1 MHDTVKCPVDPATL
15 PPDAVRVDDEIVIV
29 QDIEI
34 KPKNTKLQRQIFY
47 SPSQEKQYRGPLP
60 AGYDCGD
67 FGADLRALI
76 VSVLGVL

>member
-34 KPKNTKLQRQIFY
+34 KPKNTKFQRQVFY
-47 SPSQEKQYRGPLP
+47 SPSQENWNRFFQCNDPGLQRSPHSHRRSRETYP
-60 AGYDCGD
+60 
-67 FGADLRALI
+67 
-76 VSVLGVL
+76 